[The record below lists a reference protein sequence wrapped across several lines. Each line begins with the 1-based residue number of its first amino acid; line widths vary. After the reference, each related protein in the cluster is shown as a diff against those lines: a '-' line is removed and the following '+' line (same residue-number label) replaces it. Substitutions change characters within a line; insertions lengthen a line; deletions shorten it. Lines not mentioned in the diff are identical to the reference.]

1 MLVVTL
7 ALRAVGPFVLGRAPD
22 NKNVLTG
29 CALVSLAVGSLI
41 VRWVRKRQ
49 ATENDSDAS

>member
-22 NKNVLTG
+22 NNNVLTG

-41 VRWVRKRQ
+41 VRWGRKRQ
-49 ATENDSDAS
+49 ATENDSDES